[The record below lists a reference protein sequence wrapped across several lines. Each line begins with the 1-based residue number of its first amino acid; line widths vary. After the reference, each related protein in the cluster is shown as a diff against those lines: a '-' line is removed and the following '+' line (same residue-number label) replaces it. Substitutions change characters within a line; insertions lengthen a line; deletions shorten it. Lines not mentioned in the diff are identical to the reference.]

1 MENELESLRSE
12 VRSWKR
18 KAESGNITME
28 GDHQLRTYKKKL
40 KECFHWKRQ
49 EFAIQLIQEVRV
61 LTLVS
66 CLINLFR

>member
-28 GDHQLRTYKKKL
+28 GDHQLRTYKKKVEGMFPL
-40 KECFHWKRQ
+40 EATGICDSTNPRGTCFD
-49 EFAIQLIQEVRV
+49 FG
-61 LTLVS
+61 
-66 CLINLFR
+66 